1 MTVKKKTRLTSYN
14 FWVRIVSAVVLILR
28 IILSKFGINIDSA
41 FILDIATLV
50 AGFLVVVGI
59 INEPTGITI
68 SYKNESGDDMVNTEN
83 IKTKIDEKLKEV
95 EKIFAGFGIKDKAV
109 VAESLQKIDDF
120 LVTILQ
126 NELKDIEKMQ
136 NELDGKTDE
145 AGNEETKKSES
156 VGAKSEISELN
167 EEMEGCET
175 GVGEAVTENV
185 GTEETESTKTENEN
199 TKAEE
204 HESVGAVGDETEK
217 EKSEA
222 SGETEKPECENA
234 EVEEAESENVETDT
248 VQLETIEIENEKT
261 ERGVAENKIND
272 EVEKAENDEFKE
284 TEVGVSETETSGEMG
299 KSKVEASE
307 NGINEKP
314 EIGVAEIEMSDE
326 VEETDSE
333 IIENEETDED
343 TLTASEIAETNL
355 QEVKVGA
362 ESDEKIVD
370 NHNTNQQENTNLQ
383 DTDRQQGVD
392 VQDTD
397 RQEINLQDTNHEKS
411 INLDNSNC
419 EQVTNLQNADPQQG
433 VDVQDANRQEINL
446 QDANGQDVN
455 EDADRQQDVIAQTT
469 DPQQDVIGA
478 DADQSRQVVDADF
491 VVDPQNAK
499 TSENGQSAIELI
511 KNLQDEFCG
520 DDQTKRGEFCDRL
533 LNILENN
540 LDSLV

>member
-1 MTVKKKTRLTSYN
+1 MLGGKCMTVKKKTRLTSYN

-126 NELKDIEKMQ
+126 NELRDIEKMQ

-145 AGNEETKKSES
+145 SGNEETEKSER
-156 VGAKSEISELN
+156 VGAKSEKSELN
-167 EEMEGCET
+167 GRTDETEVEEGVNEKTEYENKEILKT
-175 GVGEAVTENV
+175 GNVQSEEYGVDSKNECIEAVAENEE
-185 GTEETESTKTENEN
+185 TEETED
-199 TKAEE
+199 
-204 HESVGAVGDETEK
+204 V
-217 EKSEA
+217 
-222 SGETEKPECENA
+222 
-234 EVEEAESENVETDT
+234 EAESNKD
-248 VQLETIEIENEKT
+248 QS
-261 ERGVAENKIND
+261 GVAESKANVEANAI
-272 EVEKAENDEFKE
+272 EVGVAEAVAENDEFKE

-299 KSKVEASE
+299 KSEVEASE
-307 NGINEKP
+307 NGINEIP
-314 EIGVAEIEMSDE
+314 EIGVAENKVNGE

-333 IIENEETDED
+333 IIENEETDAD
-343 TLTASEIAETNL
+343 TLTASEIAEASLEEIN
-355 QEVKVGA
+355 VGA
-362 ESDEKIVD
+362 ESDEKIVE

-392 VQDTD
+392 VQD
-397 RQEINLQDTNHEKS
+397 
-411 INLDNSNC
+411 
-419 EQVTNLQNADPQQG
+419 
-433 VDVQDANRQEINL
+433 ANRQEINL
-446 QDANGQDVN
+446 QDANEQDVN
-455 EDADRQQDVIAQTT
+455 EDDDRQQGVDVQDATR
-469 DPQQDVIGA
+469 QQSVDVQ
-478 DADQSRQVVDADF
+478 DADQSRQVVNVNFA
-491 VVDPQNAK
+491 DPQGV
-499 TSENGQSAIELI
+499 SQPENSQSAIELI

-520 DDQTKRGEFCDRL
+520 GDQTKRGEFCDRL

>member
-136 NELDGKTDE
+136 NELEGKTDE
-145 AGNEETKKSES
+145 AGNEETEKSES

-234 EVEEAESENVETDT
+234 EVEEAESENAETDT
-248 VQLETIEIENEKT
+248 AQLETIEIENEKS

-272 EVEKAENDEFKE
+272 EMEKSENDEIKE

-419 EQVTNLQNADPQQG
+419 EQVTNLQNADRQQG
-433 VDVQDANRQEINL
+433 VDVQGADRQ
-446 QDANGQDVN
+446 QGVDVH
-455 EDADRQQDVIAQTT
+455 DADPQQDVIAQTT

-499 TSENGQSAIELI
+499 TSENGQSTIELI

-533 LNILENN
+533 LSILENN

>member
-1 MTVKKKTRLTSYN
+1 MLGGKCMTVKKKTRLTSYN

-109 VAESLQKIDDF
+109 VTESLQKIDDF

-136 NELDGKTDE
+136 NELDGRTDE
-145 AGNEETKKSES
+145 AGNEETEKSES

-175 GVGEAVTENV
+175 EVGEAVTENV

-234 EVEEAESENVETDT
+234 EVEEAESENAETDT
-248 VQLETIEIENEKT
+248 VQLETIEIENKKT

-284 TEVGVSETETSGEMG
+284 TEVGVPETETSGEMG
-299 KSKVEASE
+299 KSEVEASE

-314 EIGVAEIEMSDE
+314 EIGVAENKVNGE

-343 TLTASEIAETNL
+343 TLTASEIAEASLEEIN
-355 QEVKVGA
+355 VGA
-362 ESDEKIVD
+362 ESGEKIVE

-383 DTDRQQGVD
+383 DANRQQNANGH
-392 VQDTD
+392 DTD
-397 RQEINLQDTNHEKS
+397 
-411 INLDNSNC
+411 
-419 EQVTNLQNADPQQG
+419 
-433 VDVQDANRQEINL
+433 RQEINL
-446 QDANGQDVN
+446 QDANGQDVD
-455 EDADRQQDVIAQTT
+455 EDADRQQGVIVQST
-469 DPQQDVIGA
+469 DPQQVVIGA
-478 DADQSRQVVDADF
+478 DADQSRQVVDVNFADSQG
-491 VVDPQNAK
+491 VSQ
-499 TSENGQSAIELI
+499 SENGQSAIELI

-520 DDQTKRGEFCDRL
+520 GDQTKRGEFCDRL
-533 LNILENN
+533 LSILENN

>member
-145 AGNEETKKSES
+145 AGNEETEKSES

-234 EVEEAESENVETDT
+234 EVEEAESENAETDT
-248 VQLETIEIENEKT
+248 AQLETIEIENEKT

-299 KSKVEASE
+299 KFEVEASE

-343 TLTASEIAETNL
+343 TLTASEIAEASLEEIN
-355 QEVKVGA
+355 VGA

-383 DTDRQQGVD
+383 NGNRQQ
-392 VQDTD
+392 DT
-397 RQEINLQDTNHEKS
+397 NLQDANH
-411 INLDNSNC
+411 
-419 EQVTNLQNADPQQG
+419 EQVTNLQNTNKQG
-433 VDVQDANRQEINL
+433 VIVQS
-446 QDANGQDVN
+446 
-455 EDADRQQDVIAQTT
+455 T
-469 DPQQDVIGA
+469 DPQQVVIGA
-478 DADQSRQVVDADF
+478 DADQSRQVVDVNFADS
-491 VVDPQNAK
+491 QNAK
-499 TSENGQSAIELI
+499 QSEDSQSAIELI

-520 DDQTKRGEFCDRL
+520 GDQTKRGEFCDRL

>member
-145 AGNEETKKSES
+145 AGSELDGKTEEAENEETEKSGS

-167 EEMEGCET
+167 EETEGCET

-204 HESVGAVGDETEK
+204 HECVGAVGDETEK

-234 EVEEAESENVETDT
+234 ETDT
-248 VQLETIEIENEKT
+248 VQLEAIEIENEKS

-299 KSKVEASE
+299 KSEVEASE

-314 EIGVAEIEMSDE
+314 EIGVADIEMSDE
-326 VEETDSE
+326 VEEADSE

-362 ESDEKIVD
+362 ESDEKIVE

-392 VQDTD
+392 VQD
-397 RQEINLQDTNHEKS
+397 
-411 INLDNSNC
+411 
-419 EQVTNLQNADPQQG
+419 
-433 VDVQDANRQEINL
+433 ANRQEINL

-455 EDADRQQDVIAQTT
+455 KDADRQQDVIVQSA
-469 DPQQDVIGA
+469 DPQQVVIGA
-478 DADQSRQVVDADF
+478 DADQSRQVVDVNFADSQG
-491 VVDPQNAK
+491 VRQ
-499 TSENGQSAIELI
+499 SENGQSAIELI

-533 LNILENN
+533 LSILENN

>member
-83 IKTKIDEKLKEV
+83 IKTKIEEKLKEV

-136 NELDGKTDE
+136 NELDGKSDEAGSELDGKTDE
-145 AGNEETKKSES
+145 AGNEETEKSES
-156 VGAKSEISELN
+156 VGAKNEISELN

-175 GVGEAVTENV
+175 VVGEAVTENV

-222 SGETEKPECENA
+222 NGETEKPECENA
-234 EVEEAESENVETDT
+234 EVEEAESENAETDT
-248 VQLETIEIENEKT
+248 AQLETIEIENEKS

-272 EVEKAENDEFKE
+272 EMEKSENDEIKE

-299 KSKVEASE
+299 KFKVEASE

-392 VQDTD
+392 VQD
-397 RQEINLQDTNHEKS
+397 
-411 INLDNSNC
+411 
-419 EQVTNLQNADPQQG
+419 
-433 VDVQDANRQEINL
+433 ANRQEINL
-446 QDANGQDVN
+446 QDANGQDVD
-455 EDADRQQDVIAQTT
+455 EDADRQQGVIVQST
-469 DPQQDVIGA
+469 DPQQVVIGA
-478 DADQSRQVVDADF
+478 DADQSRQVVDVNFADSQG
-491 VVDPQNAK
+491 VRQ
-499 TSENGQSAIELI
+499 SENGQSAIELI

-520 DDQTKRGEFCDRL
+520 GDQTKRGEFCDRL
-533 LNILENN
+533 LSILENN

>member
-145 AGNEETKKSES
+145 AGNEETEKSES

-222 SGETEKPECENA
+222 SGETEKTECENA
-234 EVEEAESENVETDT
+234 EVEEAESENAETDT
-248 VQLETIEIENEKT
+248 VQLETIEIENEKS

-272 EVEKAENDEFKE
+272 EMEKSENDEIKE

-299 KSKVEASE
+299 KSEVEASE

-343 TLTASEIAETNL
+343 TLTAGEIAETNL
-355 QEVKVGA
+355 QEIKVGA
-362 ESDEKIVD
+362 EIGMKIA
-370 NHNTNQQENTNLQ
+370 ENR
-383 DTDRQQGVD
+383 DT
-392 VQDTD
+392 
-397 RQEINLQDTNHEKS
+397 
-411 INLDNSNC
+411 
-419 EQVTNLQNADPQQG
+419 
-433 VDVQDANRQEINL
+433 
-446 QDANGQDVN
+446 
-455 EDADRQQDVIAQTT
+455 DRQQDVIVQST
-469 DPQQDVIGA
+469 DPQQVVIGA
-478 DADQSRQVVDADF
+478 DADQSRQVVDVNFADSQG
-491 VVDPQNAK
+491 VRQ
-499 TSENGQSAIELI
+499 SEDSQSAIELI

-533 LNILENN
+533 LSILENN

>member
-1 MTVKKKTRLTSYN
+1 MLGGKCMTVKKKTRLTSYN

-68 SYKNESGDDMVNTEN
+68 SYKNESGDDDMVNTEN

-95 EKIFAGFGIKDKAV
+95 EKIFVGFGIKDKAV

-145 AGNEETKKSES
+145 AGNEETEKSES

-167 EEMEGCET
+167 EKMEGCET

-234 EVEEAESENVETDT
+234 EVEEAESENAETDT
-248 VQLETIEIENEKT
+248 VQLETIEIENEKS

-272 EVEKAENDEFKE
+272 EMEKSENDEIKE
-284 TEVGVSETETSGEMG
+284 TKVGVSETETSGEMG

-326 VEETDSE
+326 VEETESE

-362 ESDEKIVD
+362 ETGMKIA
-370 NHNTNQQENTNLQ
+370 ENR
-383 DTDRQQGVD
+383 DTDR
-392 VQDTD
+392 
-397 RQEINLQDTNHEKS
+397 
-411 INLDNSNC
+411 
-419 EQVTNLQNADPQQG
+419 QQG

-455 EDADRQQDVIAQTT
+455 EDADRQQDVIVQST
-469 DPQQDVIGA
+469 DPQQVVIGA
-478 DADQSRQVVDADF
+478 DADQSRQVVDVNFADSQG
-491 VVDPQNAK
+491 VSQ
-499 TSENGQSAIELI
+499 SENGQSAIELI

-533 LNILENN
+533 LSILENN

>member
-83 IKTKIDEKLKEV
+83 IKAKIDEKLKEV

-145 AGNEETKKSES
+145 AGNEETEKSES

-167 EEMEGCET
+167 EKMEGCET

-204 HESVGAVGDETEK
+204 HESVGAVGNETEK

-234 EVEEAESENVETDT
+234 EVEEAESENAETDT
-248 VQLETIEIENEKT
+248 VQLETIEIENEKS

-272 EVEKAENDEFKE
+272 EMEKSENDEIKE

-299 KSKVEASE
+299 KSEVEASE

-362 ESDEKIVD
+362 EIGMKIA
-370 NHNTNQQENTNLQ
+370 ENR
-383 DTDRQQGVD
+383 DTDR
-392 VQDTD
+392 
-397 RQEINLQDTNHEKS
+397 
-411 INLDNSNC
+411 
-419 EQVTNLQNADPQQG
+419 QQG

-446 QDANGQDVN
+446 QDAQDANGQDVN
-455 EDADRQQDVIAQTT
+455 EDADRQQDVIVQST
-469 DPQQDVIGA
+469 DPQQVVIGA
-478 DADQSRQVVDADF
+478 DADQSRQVVDVNFADSQG
-491 VVDPQNAK
+491 VRQ
-499 TSENGQSAIELI
+499 SENGQSAIEII

-533 LNILENN
+533 LSILENN

>member
-145 AGNEETKKSES
+145 AGNEETEKSES

-167 EEMEGCET
+167 EEMEGCEI
-175 GVGEAVTENV
+175 GGGEAVTENV

-234 EVEEAESENVETDT
+234 EVEEAESENAETDT
-248 VQLETIEIENEKT
+248 AQLEAIEIENEKT

-272 EVEKAENDEFKE
+272 EMEKSENDEIKE
-284 TEVGVSETETSGEMG
+284 IEVGVSETETSGEMG
-299 KSKVEASE
+299 KSEVEASE

-362 ESDEKIVD
+362 EIGMKIA
-370 NHNTNQQENTNLQ
+370 ENR
-383 DTDRQQGVD
+383 DTDRQQD
-392 VQDTD
+392 VIGADTD
-397 RQEINLQDTNHEKS
+397 R
-411 INLDNSNC
+411 
-419 EQVTNLQNADPQQG
+419 QQG

-446 QDANGQDVN
+446 QDANGQDVD
-455 EDADRQQDVIAQTT
+455 EDADRQEINLQNTNQQDVIAQST
-469 DPQQDVIGA
+469 DLQQVVIGA
-478 DADQSRQVVDADF
+478 DADQSRQVVDVNFA
-491 VVDPQNAK
+491 DPQGVSQ
-499 TSENGQSAIELI
+499 SENGQSAIELI

-533 LNILENN
+533 LSILENN

>member
-234 EVEEAESENVETDT
+234 EVEEAESENAETDT

>member
-83 IKTKIDEKLKEV
+83 IKAKIDEKLKEV
-95 EKIFAGFGIKDKAV
+95 EKIFAGFGIKDRAV

-126 NELKDIEKMQ
+126 NELRDIEKMQ

-145 AGNEETKKSES
+145 AGNEETEKSES

-217 EKSEA
+217 EKSET

-234 EVEEAESENVETDT
+234 EVEEAESENAETDT
-248 VQLETIEIENEKT
+248 AQLETIEIENEKT
-261 ERGVAENKIND
+261 ER
-272 EVEKAENDEFKE
+272 
-284 TEVGVSETETSGEMG
+284 
-299 KSKVEASE
+299 
-307 NGINEKP
+307 
-314 EIGVAEIEMSDE
+314 GVAEIEMSDE

-333 IIENEETDED
+333 IIENEETDAD
-343 TLTASEIAETNL
+343 TLTASEIAEASLEEIN
-355 QEVKVGA
+355 VGA

-383 DTDRQQGVD
+383 NGNR
-392 VQDTD
+392 
-397 RQEINLQDTNHEKS
+397 
-411 INLDNSNC
+411 
-419 EQVTNLQNADPQQG
+419 QQG

-446 QDANGQDVN
+446 QDANGQDVD
-455 EDADRQQDVIAQTT
+455 EDADRQQGVIVQDT
-469 DPQQDVIGA
+469 DPQQVVIGA
-478 DADQSRQVVDADF
+478 DADQSRQVVNVNFADSQG
-491 VVDPQNAK
+491 VSQ
-499 TSENGQSAIELI
+499 SENGQSAIELI

-520 DDQTKRGEFCDRL
+520 GDQTKRGEFCDRL

>member
-145 AGNEETKKSES
+145 AENEETEKSES

-204 HESVGAVGDETEK
+204 HESVGAVGNETEK

-234 EVEEAESENVETDT
+234 EVEEAESENAETDT

-272 EVEKAENDEFKE
+272 EMEKSENDEIKE

-299 KSKVEASE
+299 KSEVEASE

-314 EIGVAEIEMSDE
+314 EIGVAEIEMRDE

-362 ESDEKIVD
+362 EIGMKIA
-370 NHNTNQQENTNLQ
+370 ENR
-383 DTDRQQGVD
+383 DADRQQGVD

-397 RQEINLQDTNHEKS
+397 
-411 INLDNSNC
+411 
-419 EQVTNLQNADPQQG
+419 PQQD
-433 VDVQDANRQEINL
+433 VIVQSTDRQQDVIVQDANRQEINL

-455 EDADRQQDVIAQTT
+455 EDSDRQQGVIVQST
-469 DPQQDVIGA
+469 DSQQVVIGT
-478 DADQSRQVVDADF
+478 DADQSRQVVDVNFA
-491 VVDPQNAK
+491 DPQGVSQ
-499 TSENGQSAIELI
+499 SENGQSAIELI

-533 LNILENN
+533 LSILENN

>member
-145 AGNEETKKSES
+145 AENEETEKSGS
-156 VGAKSEISELN
+156 VGAESEISELN
-167 EEMEGCET
+167 EKMEGCEI

-234 EVEEAESENVETDT
+234 EVEEAESENAETDT
-248 VQLETIEIENEKT
+248 VQLETIEIENEKS

-284 TEVGVSETETSGEMG
+284 TEVGVSEAETSGEMG
-299 KSKVEASE
+299 KSEVEASE

-333 IIENEETDED
+333 IIENEETDAD

-392 VQDTD
+392 VQD
-397 RQEINLQDTNHEKS
+397 
-411 INLDNSNC
+411 
-419 EQVTNLQNADPQQG
+419 
-433 VDVQDANRQEINL
+433 ANRQEINL
-446 QDANGQDVN
+446 QDANGQDVD
-455 EDADRQQDVIAQTT
+455 EDADRQQDVIDQST
-469 DPQQDVIGA
+469 DPQQVVIGADTNCQQGVIVQSTDLQQDVIGA
-478 DADQSRQVVDADF
+478 DADQSRQVVDVNFA
-491 VVDPQNAK
+491 DPQGVSQ
-499 TSENGQSAIELI
+499 SENGQSAIELI

-520 DDQTKRGEFCDRL
+520 GDQTKRGEFCDRL

>member
-68 SYKNESGDDMVNTEN
+68 SYKNESGDDMVNTVN

-136 NELDGKTDE
+136 NELDGRTDE
-145 AGNEETKKSES
+145 AGNEETEKSES
-156 VGAKSEISELN
+156 VGAKSEISELY

-175 GVGEAVTENV
+175 EVGEAVTENV

-217 EKSEA
+217 DKSEA
-222 SGETEKPECENA
+222 SGETEKPECENV
-234 EVEEAESENVETDT
+234 EVEEAESENAETDT

-272 EVEKAENDEFKE
+272 EMEKSENDEIKE

-299 KSKVEASE
+299 KFKVEASE

-343 TLTASEIAETNL
+343 TLTASEIAEASLEEIN
-355 QEVKVGA
+355 VGA

-383 DTDRQQGVD
+383 NGNRQQ
-392 VQDTD
+392 DT
-397 RQEINLQDTNHEKS
+397 ILQDANGQDVDE
-411 INLDNSNC
+411 D
-419 EQVTNLQNADPQQG
+419 ADRQQG

-455 EDADRQQDVIAQTT
+455 EDADPQQDVIVQST
-469 DPQQDVIGA
+469 DPQQVLIGA
-478 DADQSRQVVDADF
+478 DADQSKQVVDVNFADSQG
-491 VVDPQNAK
+491 VRQ
-499 TSENGQSAIELI
+499 SEDSQSAIEII

-520 DDQTKRGEFCDRL
+520 GDQTKSGEFCDRL

>member
-95 EKIFAGFGIKDKAV
+95 EKIFAGFGIKDRAV

-126 NELKDIEKMQ
+126 NELRDIEKMQ
-136 NELDGKTDE
+136 NELDGKSDE
-145 AGNEETKKSES
+145 VENEETEKSES

-167 EEMEGCET
+167 EKMEGCEI

-234 EVEEAESENVETDT
+234 EVEESERENAETDT
-248 VQLETIEIENEKT
+248 FQLETIEIENEKT
-261 ERGVAENKIND
+261 ER
-272 EVEKAENDEFKE
+272 
-284 TEVGVSETETSGEMG
+284 
-299 KSKVEASE
+299 
-307 NGINEKP
+307 
-314 EIGVAEIEMSDE
+314 GVAEIEMSDE

-343 TLTASEIAETNL
+343 TLTASEIAETNF

-362 ESDEKIVD
+362 EIGMKIA
-370 NHNTNQQENTNLQ
+370 ENR
-383 DTDRQQGVD
+383 DTDR
-392 VQDTD
+392 
-397 RQEINLQDTNHEKS
+397 
-411 INLDNSNC
+411 
-419 EQVTNLQNADPQQG
+419 QQG

-446 QDANGQDVN
+446 QDAQDANGQDVN
-455 EDADRQQDVIAQTT
+455 EDADRQQNVIVQST
-469 DPQQDVIGA
+469 DPQQVAIGA
-478 DADQSRQVVDADF
+478 DADQSRQVVDVNFADSQG
-491 VVDPQNAK
+491 VRQ
-499 TSENGQSAIELI
+499 SENGQSAIELI

-520 DDQTKRGEFCDRL
+520 DDQTKRDEFCDRIL
-533 LNILENN
+533 SILENN

>member
-95 EKIFAGFGIKDKAV
+95 EKIFAGFGIKDKEV

-136 NELDGKTDE
+136 NELEGKTDE
-145 AGNEETKKSES
+145 AGNEETEKSES

-234 EVEEAESENVETDT
+234 EVEEAESENAETDT
-248 VQLETIEIENEKT
+248 VQLETIEIENEKS

-362 ESDEKIVD
+362 EIGMKIP
-370 NHNTNQQENTNLQ
+370 ENR

-397 RQEINLQDTNHEKS
+397 PQQDVIVQST
-411 INLDNSNC
+411 
-419 EQVTNLQNADPQQG
+419 DPQQG

-533 LNILENN
+533 LSILENN

>member
-136 NELDGKTDE
+136 NELDGRTDE
-145 AGNEETKKSES
+145 AGNEETEKSES

-175 GVGEAVTENV
+175 EVGEAVTENV

-234 EVEEAESENVETDT
+234 EVEEAESENAETDT
-248 VQLETIEIENEKT
+248 VQLETIEIENEKS
-261 ERGVAENKIND
+261 ERGVAESKANVKANAI
-272 EVEKAENDEFKE
+272 EVGVVEAVAENVETEE

-299 KSKVEASE
+299 KFKVEASE

-343 TLTASEIAETNL
+343 TLTASEIAEASLEEIN
-355 QEVKVGA
+355 VGA
-362 ESDEKIVD
+362 ESGEKIVENRD
-370 NHNTNQQENTNLQ
+370 ADRQQGVIVQSTDPQQDVIGADTNC
-383 DTDRQQGVD
+383 QQGVD
-392 VQDTD
+392 VQDAD
-397 RQEINLQDTNHEKS
+397 RQEINLQDTN
-411 INLDNSNC
+411 
-419 EQVTNLQNADPQQG
+419 
-433 VDVQDANRQEINL
+433 R
-446 QDANGQDVN
+446 
-455 EDADRQQDVIAQTT
+455 QDVIAQST
-469 DPQQDVIGA
+469 DPQQVVIGA
-478 DADQSRQVVDADF
+478 DADQSRQVVDVNFADSQG
-491 VVDPQNAK
+491 VRQ
-499 TSENGQSAIELI
+499 SENGQSAIELI

-520 DDQTKRGEFCDRL
+520 GDQTKRGEFCDRL

>member
-1 MTVKKKTRLTSYN
+1 MLGGKCMTVKKKTRLTSYN

-145 AGNEETKKSES
+145 AGNEETEKSES

-167 EEMEGCET
+167 EEMEGCEI

-204 HESVGAVGDETEK
+204 HESVGAVGNETEK

-234 EVEEAESENVETDT
+234 EVEEAESENAETDT
-248 VQLETIEIENEKT
+248 VQLETIEIENEKS

-272 EVEKAENDEFKE
+272 EMEKSENDEIKE

-299 KSKVEASE
+299 KSEVEASE

-362 ESDEKIVD
+362 EIGMKIA
-370 NHNTNQQENTNLQ
+370 ENR
-383 DTDRQQGVD
+383 DTDR
-392 VQDTD
+392 
-397 RQEINLQDTNHEKS
+397 
-411 INLDNSNC
+411 
-419 EQVTNLQNADPQQG
+419 QQG

-455 EDADRQQDVIAQTT
+455 EDADRQQGIIVQST
-469 DPQQDVIGA
+469 DPQQVVIGA
-478 DADQSRQVVDADF
+478 DADQSRQVVDVNFA
-491 VVDPQNAK
+491 DPQGVSQ
-499 TSENGQSAIELI
+499 SENGQSAIELI

-520 DDQTKRGEFCDRL
+520 DDQTKRDEFCDRL
-533 LNILENN
+533 LSILENN

>member
-1 MTVKKKTRLTSYN
+1 MLGGKCMTVKKKTRLTSYN

-95 EKIFAGFGIKDKAV
+95 EKIFAGFGIKDKEV

-136 NELDGKTDE
+136 NELEGKTDE
-145 AGNEETKKSES
+145 AGNEETEKS
-156 VGAKSEISELN
+156 
-167 EEMEGCET
+167 
-175 GVGEAVTENV
+175 
-185 GTEETESTKTENEN
+185 
-199 TKAEE
+199 
-204 HESVGAVGDETEK
+204 ESVGAVGDETEK

-234 EVEEAESENVETDT
+234 EVEEAESENAETDT
-248 VQLETIEIENEKT
+248 VQLETIEIENEKS

-362 ESDEKIVD
+362 EIGMKIP
-370 NHNTNQQENTNLQ
+370 ENR

-397 RQEINLQDTNHEKS
+397 PQQDVIVQST
-411 INLDNSNC
+411 
-419 EQVTNLQNADPQQG
+419 DPQQG

-469 DPQQDVIGA
+469 DPQQVVIGA
-478 DADQSRQVVDADF
+478 DADQSRQVVDVNFADS
-491 VVDPQNAK
+491 QNAK
-499 TSENGQSAIELI
+499 QSEDSQSAIELI

-520 DDQTKRGEFCDRL
+520 GDQTKRGEFCDRL

>member
-1 MTVKKKTRLTSYN
+1 MLGGKCMTVKKKTRLTSYN

-83 IKTKIDEKLKEV
+83 IRTKIDEKLKEV

-145 AGNEETKKSES
+145 AENEETEKSES

-167 EEMEGCET
+167 EKMEGCET

-234 EVEEAESENVETDT
+234 EVEEAESENAETDT
-248 VQLETIEIENEKT
+248 VQLETIEIENEKS

-272 EVEKAENDEFKE
+272 EMEKAENDEIKE

-299 KSKVEASE
+299 KSEVEASE

-333 IIENEETDED
+333 IIENEETGED

-362 ESDEKIVD
+362 EIGMKIA
-370 NHNTNQQENTNLQ
+370 ENR
-383 DTDRQQGVD
+383 DTDR
-392 VQDTD
+392 
-397 RQEINLQDTNHEKS
+397 
-411 INLDNSNC
+411 
-419 EQVTNLQNADPQQG
+419 QQG

-446 QDANGQDVN
+446 QDANHEQNINLDNSNCEQVTN
-455 EDADRQQDVIAQTT
+455 LQNADRQQDVIVQST
-469 DPQQDVIGA
+469 DPQQVVIGA

-499 TSENGQSAIELI
+499 QSEDSQSAIELI

>member
-68 SYKNESGDDMVNTEN
+68 SYKNESGDDMANTEN

-145 AGNEETKKSES
+145 AENELDGKTDEAENEEGENEKTEYENKEILETENVQSEECRVDS
-156 VGAKSEISELN
+156 KN
-167 EEMEGCET
+167 EC
-175 GVGEAVTENV
+175 VEAVTENV
-185 GTEETESTKTENEN
+185 GTEEIESTKTENEN

-204 HESVGAVGDETEK
+204 HESV
-217 EKSEA
+217 EA
-222 SGETEKPECENA
+222 ESNKDQIRVAENGTIG
-234 EVEEAESENVETDT
+234 EVEE
-248 VQLETIEIENEKT
+248 T
-261 ERGVAENKIND
+261 ECGVAENKIND
-272 EVEKAENDEFKE
+272 EVEETENDEFKE
-284 TEVGVSETETSGEMG
+284 AEVRDSETETSGEMG
-299 KSKVEASE
+299 KTEVEASE
-307 NGINEKP
+307 NEINEKLECESAEVEEAESENAEADTAQLETIEIKNNEP
-314 EIGVAEIEMSDE
+314 ERGVAESKVNVEANETESEASGETDEAERGVAESKMNDE
-326 VEETDSE
+326 VEETDNE
-333 IIENEETDED
+333 IIENEETD
-343 TLTASEIAETNL
+343 
-355 QEVKVGA
+355 
-362 ESDEKIVD
+362 
-370 NHNTNQQENTNLQ
+370 
-383 DTDRQQGVD
+383 
-392 VQDTD
+392 
-397 RQEINLQDTNHEKS
+397 
-411 INLDNSNC
+411 
-419 EQVTNLQNADPQQG
+419 
-433 VDVQDANRQEINL
+433 
-446 QDANGQDVN
+446 
-455 EDADRQQDVIAQTT
+455 
-469 DPQQDVIGA
+469 
-478 DADQSRQVVDADF
+478 ADQSQQSLDADF
-491 VVDPQNAK
+491 VDPQDAK
-499 TSENGQSAIELI
+499 QSENSQSAIVSQSEDSQSAIELI

-533 LNILENN
+533 LSILENN

>member
-145 AGNEETKKSES
+145 AGNEETEKIES

-222 SGETEKPECENA
+222 SGETEKPESENA
-234 EVEEAESENVETDT
+234 EVEEAESENAEVEEAESENAETDT

-272 EVEKAENDEFKE
+272 EGEKAENDEIKE

-299 KSKVEASE
+299 KSEVEASE

-333 IIENEETDED
+333 IIENEETDAD
-343 TLTASEIAETNL
+343 TLTASEIAEASLEEIN
-355 QEVKVGA
+355 VGA

-383 DTDRQQGVD
+383 NGNR
-392 VQDTD
+392 
-397 RQEINLQDTNHEKS
+397 
-411 INLDNSNC
+411 
-419 EQVTNLQNADPQQG
+419 QQG

-446 QDANGQDVN
+446 QDANGQDVD
-455 EDADRQQDVIAQTT
+455 EDADRQQGVIVQDT

-520 DDQTKRGEFCDRL
+520 DNQTKRGEFCDRL